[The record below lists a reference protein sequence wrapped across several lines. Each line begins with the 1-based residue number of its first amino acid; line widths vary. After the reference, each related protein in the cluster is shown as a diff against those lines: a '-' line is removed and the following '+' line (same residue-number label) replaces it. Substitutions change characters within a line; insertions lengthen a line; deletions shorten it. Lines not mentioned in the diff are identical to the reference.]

1 MNCAI
6 LNTSTNIVENIAFV
20 TDLSWNPGLNL
31 YLVPLEDGES
41 CQIGQQYDENSN
53 PRFFGTPT
61 PREKIY
67 TAYQF
72 LTRFTAEERAS
83 FRNAALTDSVVA
95 DFQELAIAAQ
105 EISTT
110 NAMTIAGMDY
120 LVSAGLLTQQ
130 RRDDILS

>member
-6 LNTSTNIVENIAFV
+6 VNTSSNIVENVAY
-20 TDLSWNPGLNL
+20 TLDMSWNPGDNL
-31 YLVPLEDGES
+31 FLVLLQENES

-72 LTRFTAEERAS
+72 LMKFTAEERAS

-105 EISTT
+105 EISNI